1 MPVVTD
7 DEEELTPPAPPPAVD
22 DSYKGIVVDS
32 RETPLSSLLV
42 YVEGGS
48 WIVDYYQQVLDADSE
63 PKPQQLDSPAP
74 YQQYKRISGLEL
86 KVTSALTT
94 SQDTETLSMTVT
106 GASTLYPGIIPNK
119 GDMFLADI
127 GDGRVGIFTITN
139 LEKKSILKD
148 ACYTIEYVV
157 VAYDEEERI
166 RDLQTKVIQELYFE
180 RDFLLHGQ
188 NPVVSEKEHVQVRTL
203 AEQSSRLFSMYMNEF
218 YNHQY
223 RTLLIP
229 SQAKSSYDPYVVRTI
244 LTMYNSSDHPLL
256 RHMTEYN
263 ITGDDAF
270 KAPTIWDAL
279 LSADATLLPLIITK
293 TGLISTKEIDNTP
306 RYRGIYFSGIE
317 QCVYPKGEN
326 NLNASRDIANPSLL
340 SFTDLTIGKIRGGA
354 LAGNVQEVELPGL
367 NPDPNYVY
375 TIHDVSLKDEYVF
388 SKAFYENATGK
399 SKLEVMMGLYLQGK
413 AVDLDML
420 DKLCEQAVYWTDLQR
435 FYYVPVL
442 LMILRTTVRS
452 I

>member
-7 DEEELTPPAPPPAVD
+7 DEEELSPPAPPPAVD

-32 RETPLSSLLV
+32 RDTSVSSLLV
-42 YVEGGS
+42 FVEGGS

-74 YQQYKRISGLEL
+74 YQQYRRISGLEL

-94 SQDTETLSMTVT
+94 SQDPETLSMTVT
-106 GASTLYPGIIPNK
+106 GASTLYPGVIPNK

-127 GDGRVGIFTITN
+127 GDGRVGIFTITT

-166 RDLQTKVIQELYFE
+166 RDLQTKVIQELFFE
-180 RDFLLHGQ
+180 RDFLMHGQ
-188 NPVVSEKEHVQVRTL
+188 NPIVSEKEHVQARSL
-203 AEQSSRLFSMYMNEF
+203 AEQATRLFTMYLNEF
-218 YNHQY
+218 YNHEY

-229 SQAKSSYDPYVVRTI
+229 SQLRSSYDPYVVRTI
-244 LTMYNSSDHPLL
+244 LQMYNSSDHPLL
-256 RHMTEYN
+256 RHLVEYN
-263 ITGDDAF
+263 VTGDDAF

-279 LSADATLLPLIITK
+279 LNVDNAILPLIISK
-293 TGLISTKEIDNTP
+293 TGLIATKEIDNTP

-317 QCVYPKGEN
+317 RCVYPKGEN
-326 NLNASRDIANPSLL
+326 NLNSTRDIRNPALL
-340 SFTDLTIGKIRGGA
+340 AFDPLVVGKMRGGA
-354 LAGNVQEVELPGL
+354 LAGNLQEQELPGL

-388 SKAFYENATGK
+388 SKAFYEQSVGK
-399 SKLEVMMGLYLQGK
+399 SKLEVMMMTYLEGK